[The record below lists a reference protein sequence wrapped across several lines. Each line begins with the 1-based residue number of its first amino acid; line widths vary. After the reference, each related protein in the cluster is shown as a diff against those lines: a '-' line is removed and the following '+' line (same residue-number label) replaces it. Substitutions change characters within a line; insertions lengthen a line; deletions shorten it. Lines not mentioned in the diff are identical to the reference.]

1 MTAMFRS
8 GDELMM
14 LLRRAR
20 EIELA
25 FEQDAQWEGYYEK
38 EALRAVLMELI
49 VDSARHAVIV
59 QGLMDK
65 VKVSAEREYAPLQ
78 GKTFNFR
85 NRNDLEMMMDIGH
98 TERLM
103 RDIYSS
109 IRDGVKASPP
119 GLLKDD
125 RDMGP
130 FMEEIETLIKAE
142 THHAELVIKY
152 VGKVERIH

>member
-1 MTAMFRS
+1 
-8 GDELMM
+8 
-14 LLRRAR
+14 
-20 EIELA
+20 
-25 FEQDAQWEGYYEK
+25 
-38 EALRAVLMELI
+38 
-49 VDSARHAVIV
+49 
-59 QGLMDK
+59 
-65 VKVSAEREYAPLQ
+65 
-78 GKTFNFR
+78 
-85 NRNDLEMMMDIGH
+85 MMMDIGH